1 MEVRKMLLGDQAC
14 VVVDLPPTWQQLI
27 QWLFGLGGTKNQ
39 QRQFSNQANTT
50 AAITIKKIYFM

>member
-1 MEVRKMLLGDQAC
+1 MPLGDQAC